1 MTHAAAAAAID
12 PSATIEAG
20 QLVIDDG
27 ARVHANVRI
36 RGHRVRLGRGCTIGR
51 DVVIEADE
59 IELGPGSAIDERTVI
74 GAGGRMQRF
83 ELGDHVYVGND
94 VKILVPEF
102 RLMDYSKLHNHI
114 LVNGSKPVRIGYNCW
129 IGQNV
134 ILNASD
140 SLTIGNNFGFGSFS
154 AIQTHASHG
163 ELLEGCRIYKVAPIT
178 IEDDAW
184 STGGGDVIGPGV
196 RVGRRAVIVSPALVT
211 RDIPDFGVVGGVPA
225 RDLSHKI
232 VPYVDV
238 TLEWKMAKMQEL
250 LRDFVRDTGR
260 EWVDDGDGTFAIRSD
275 GRRAAR
281 VQFVEHVTSVEA
293 TDVPTFV
300 FAKHVELATPV
311 AGVSAFDLTT
321 KRYTKSGTAFEIE
334 LMKHMVSFRARFVP
348 YERTQEP
355 AWTA

>member
-1 MTHAAAAAAID
+1 MTQVAAAAAID
-12 PSATIEAG
+12 SSATIEADE
-20 QLVIDDG
+20 LVVANG
-27 ARVHANVRI
+27 ARIGANVRI
-36 RGHRVRLGRGCTIGR
+36 RGGRVRIGEGCTIAK
-51 DVVIEADE
+51 DVVIDAGE
-59 IELGPGSAIDERTVI
+59 IDLAPGSSIDERTQI
-74 GAGGRMQRF
+74 GTTGGRMVRF

-94 VKILVPEF
+94 VRILVPVF

-211 RDIPDFGVVGGVPA
+211 RDVPDHGVVGGVPA

-232 VPYVDV
+232 VPYVEV
-238 TLEWKMAKMQEL
+238 TLDWKMAKMEEL
-250 LRDFVRDTGR
+250 LREFAADTGR
-260 EWVDDGDGTFAIRSD
+260 EWIAEGDGSFAIRSNS
-275 GRRAAR
+275 RRVAR
-281 VQFVEHVTSVEA
+281 VQFLAQAESIDASE
-293 TDVPTFV
+293 VPTLV
-300 FAKHVELATPV
+300 FARHVALPAPV
-311 AGVSAFDLTT
+311 EGVSAFDLTT
-321 KRYTKSGTAFEIE
+321 KRYTKTGTALEIE
-334 LMKHMVSFRARFVP
+334 LMKYLVSFRARFVP
-348 YERTQEP
+348 SEGGSTW
-355 AWTA
+355 AS

>member
-1 MTHAAAAAAID
+1 MTVVAAAGAID
-12 PSATIEAG
+12 ASAVIEADEL
-20 QLVIDDG
+20 LVEEG
-27 ARVHANVRI
+27 ARIHANVRI
-36 RGHRVRLGRGCTIGR
+36 SGGRVRIGRGCTIAK
-51 DVVIEADE
+51 DVVIQARE
-59 IELGPGSAIDERTVI
+59 IDLGAGSAVDERTVI
-74 GAGGRMQRF
+74 GTSAGQMVRF

-114 LVNGSKPVRIGYNCW
+114 LVNGSKAVRIGYNCW

-163 ELLEGCRIYKVAPIT
+163 ELLEGCRIYKLAPIT
-178 IEDDAW
+178 IDDDAW

-211 RDIPDFGVVGGVPA
+211 RDVPDYGVVGGVPA

-238 TLEWKMAKMQEL
+238 TLEWKMTKMQEL
-250 LRDFVRDTGR
+250 MRDFAVETGR
-260 EWVDDGDGTFAIRSD
+260 EWVEEGDGSFAIRSN

-281 VQFVEHVTSVEA
+281 VQFVECATSLEA
-293 TDVPTFV
+293 SDVPTLV
-300 FAKHVELATPV
+300 FAKRLDLRTPV

-321 KRYTKSGTAFEIE
+321 KRYTKAGTPLEIE
-334 LMKHMVSFRARFVP
+334 LMKHLVSFRARFVP
-348 YERTQEP
+348 YERTAES
-355 AWTA
+355 T